1 MEYGKEGGHSRDLPD
16 SSVINSEQ
24 EACVPSLVRE
34 LRSHVLH
41 SAGWGV
47 GRREDTLK
55 CSLKKKKRKR
65 DLPGGPVA
73 KTLRS
78 QCRGPSLIPG
88 QGTRS
93 HMPQLRCSTANK

>member
-16 SSVINSEQ
+16 CLVIKLPLQ
-24 EACVPSLVRE
+24 EARVPSLVRE

-55 CSLKKKKRKR
+55 CSLKKKGRGTS
-65 DLPGGPVA
+65 LVVQW
-73 KTLRS
+73 LRL
-78 QCRGPSLIPG
+78 CTPNAGGPSLIPG
-88 QGTRS
+88 RGTRS
-93 HMPQLRCSTANK
+93 HMPQLRCSTAK